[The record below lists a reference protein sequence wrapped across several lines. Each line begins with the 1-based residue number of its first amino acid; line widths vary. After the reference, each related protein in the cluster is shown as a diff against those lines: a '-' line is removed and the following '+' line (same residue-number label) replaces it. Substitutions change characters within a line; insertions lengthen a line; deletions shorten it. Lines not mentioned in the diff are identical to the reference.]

1 VRLSKSQSHIPRAR
15 DMALEDAWLF
25 LKDEEHTRGQK
36 SFIDR
41 ATKNLHGQNRL
52 IGEDGSPIGLEG
64 RQFLHSLIG
73 HAADNN
79 RKFYQVKAD
88 AQKKVSDML
97 SKDFGAVDWK
107 HNGLSGN
114 HHDVHH
120 HMEDAMMRAQM
131 RMHAID
137 ANNLD
142 HPCLH
147 SDDWFYRPKHFNSPR
162 THGFDSATGGL
173 FDKGLDLAEIYH
185 GMSLSDMS
193 QSFNPGGEHHQE
205 NMPAGLGAERTPVV
219 GAHEDYPEHSVNY
232 TQHSPQQNQFS
243 PFETPRDS

>member
-1 VRLSKSQSHIPRAR
+1 MRTGENSKGNFFIMLLSKSQSHIPPAR
-15 DMALEDAWLF
+15 SMALADAWLF

-36 SFIDR
+36 SLINR
-41 ATKNLHGQNRL
+41 STKNLREENLGR
-52 IGEDGSPIGLEG
+52 GSYFH
-64 RQFLHSLIG
+64 R
-73 HAADNN
+73 A
-79 RKFYQVKAD
+79 FYQRRGPLTKMKAD
-88 AQKKVSDML
+88 AQKKVGDML

-107 HNGLSGN
+107 HNALSGN

-147 SDDWFYRPKHFNSPR
+147 SDDWFYRPKFFNSV
-162 THGFDSATGGL
+162 HSDGFDSSTGGL

-193 QSFNPGGEHHQE
+193 QSFNPDGEHHQE
-205 NMPAGLGAERTPVV
+205 SMPHGLGAARPPIV
-219 GAHEDYPEHSVNY
+219 GHLSQYPEHSA
-232 TQHSPQQNQFS
+232 
-243 PFETPRDS
+243 